1 MKVALFGATGGTG
14 LEFLKQSQGGKD
26 QITVFARSTQSLTEN
41 FKEIQ
46 VIKASID
53 DQEFLL
59 SSVKDFDVIVSIV
72 GIAGLLQARKPGALY
87 ERTAKTLIRIA
98 KENRIPKTIVVTSG
112 GVMEA
117 PGEPWIMKYILKPFF
132 LKNMYEDMKVM
143 EKLISDSDLNFTIV
157 RPPYLT
163 NGPLTKKYRTIVN
176 DWFMN
181 DKDLSRADLAHYL
194 LSILGDTTLNRKFVG
209 ISN

>member
-163 NGPLTKKYRTIVN
+163 IGPLTKKYRTIVN
-176 DWFMN
+176 DWFID